1 MIYTGNI
8 RKMRTDLGDE
18 VNYTLPLFDNLSSN
32 HFISM
37 NHYIGSM
44 LKITFQGQIN
54 CVVTGKKIKKTYG
67 EGMCFDAWKNS
78 PLAVESI
85 IRPELSR
92 IHEGIALR
100 DEKWETE
107 HHLQPHYVYLTKTA
121 GIKVGVT
128 RATNIPFRWI
138 DQGAVEGLVIA
149 ETPYRQAAGLIEV
162 ALKKHIS
169 DRTNWRKMLTND
181 IVQDTLESTANLLMD
196 KIPEELKEYIVYRD
210 KTIINFPV
218 LSYPEK
224 VSSLKLEKTPIIEE
238 KLIGIKGQY
247 LIFEHGKVINLRS
260 HAGYLVSIE

>member
-1 MIYTGNI
+1 
-8 RKMRTDLGDE
+8 
-18 VNYTLPLFDNLSSN
+18 
-32 HFISM
+32 M

-54 CVVTGKKIKKTYG
+54 CVITGKKIKTYG
-67 EGMCFDAWKNS
+67 EGTVFDAWKNS

-100 DEKWETE
+100 DEMETE

-121 GIKVGVT
+121 GIKAGVT

-162 ALKKHIS
+162 ALKQHIS

-196 KIPEELKEYIVYRD
+196 KFLKNSKNISYIEIRPSLTFQFY
-210 KTIINFPV
+210 IIQ
-218 LSYPEK
+218 K
-224 VSSLKLEKTPIIEE
+224 K
-238 KLIGIKGQY
+238 
-247 LIFEHGKVINLRS
+247 
-260 HAGYLVSIE
+260 